1 MATTPGSSTGR
12 PPWAAHKAQAAARAP
27 RPDSGRPPQVL
38 LTRNLIRSIQ
48 SGHPWLYREAL
59 QAPPGLPTGT
69 VVDLVDRA
77 GRFLGRGLY
86 DAESPI
92 ALRLFT
98 LDRGEAVD
106 AALVRRRL
114 AEALALR
121 RRTVAGLGTAPSAG
135 PHARPHAGPH
145 ARPHAKPHEG
155 AGEPTNAFRLCH
167 GEGDRLPGLVID
179 VYDHVAV
186 LICDGAA
193 AQSLVPAATAA
204 VLELLADLGVRAV
217 YERQQRRTGG
227 GGRLLHG
234 ELAPREA
241 GSAPDP
247 SDPLRP
253 GEVLVREHGMR
264 LLVDVV
270 NGQKTGLFID
280 QRENRRR
287 IRGCAAGLTVW
298 NGFSYTGGFSVAA
311 ALGGARRVV
320 TVDRAAPAVE
330 TARRSFRHNG
340 LDEGAHGF
348 VVADVFEELSAMH
361 RRGERFDLV
370 IVDPPSF
377 AKAEKDVPA
386 ALSAYRELHRLA
398 LDAVQPGGLLA
409 AASCSSHVDETAFLG
424 TLSEA
429 ATAAGRPLR
438 FLEIHGQ
445 PADHPTLPAFPEGR
459 YLKFVLCAAG

>member
-12 PPWAAHKAQAAARAP
+12 PPWAGQKAQRPTAARAA
-27 RPDSGRPPQVL
+27 RAARFDSGRPPQVL
-38 LTRNLIRSIQ
+38 LTRNLVRSIQ

-59 QAPPGLPTGT
+59 QAPPGMPTGT

-92 ALRLFT
+92 ALRIFT

-106 AALVRRRL
+106 EALVRRRL
-114 AEALALR
+114 ADALQLR
-121 RRTVAGLGTAPSAG
+121 RWTVEGLGEHTS
-135 PHARPHAGPH
+135 
-145 ARPHAKPHEG
+145 
-155 AGEPTNAFRLCH
+155 AFRLCH

-179 VYDHVAV
+179 IYEHVAV

-193 AQSLVPAATAA
+193 AQSLVPAATRA
-204 VLELLADLGVRAV
+204 VLELCADLGVRTV
-217 YERQQRRTGG
+217 YERQQRRSGG

-234 ELAPREA
+234 ELAPKDGTSPEA
-241 GSAPDP
+241 AE
-247 SDPLRP
+247 PLRP

-270 NGQKTGLFID
+270 SGQKTGLFID

-287 IRGCAAGLTVW
+287 IRRCARGLTVW
-298 NGFSYTGGFSVAA
+298 NGFAYTGGFSVAA

-330 TARRSFRHNG
+330 TARRSFRHNR
-340 LDEGAHGF
+340 LDPEPHGF
-348 VVADVFEELSAMH
+348 VVADVFEELSALH

-386 ALSAYRELHRLA
+386 ALAAYRELHRLA

-409 AASCSSHVDETAFLG
+409 AASCSSHVDEPGFLA
-424 TLSEA
+424 TIAEA

-445 PADHPTLPAFPEGR
+445 PADHPTLPAFSEGR
-459 YLKFVLCAAG
+459 YLKFVLCAAGG

>member
-1 MATTPGSSTGR
+1 MATTPGSSMGR
-12 PPWAAHKAQAAARAP
+12 PPWAARP
-27 RPDSGRPPQVL
+27 VRPDRGRPPQVL
-38 LTRNLIRSIQ
+38 LTRNLVRSIQ

-59 QAPPGLPTGT
+59 QAPPGLQAGT

-106 AALVRRRL
+106 AALVHRRL

-121 RRTVAGLGTAPSAG
+121 RRTVEGLG
-135 PHARPHAGPH
+135 
-145 ARPHAKPHEG
+145 EQ
-155 AGEPTNAFRLCH
+155 TNAFRLCH

-179 VYDHVAV
+179 VYDHIAV

-217 YERQQRRTGG
+217 YERQQRRSGG

-234 ELAPREA
+234 ELAPRQA
-241 GSAPDP
+241 GSTDDSLRPG
-247 SDPLRP
+247 DPLRP

-270 NGQKTGLFID
+270 SGQKTGLFID

-330 TARRSFRHNG
+330 TARRSFGHNQ
-340 LDEGAHGF
+340 LDPAAHGF

-409 AASCSSHVDETAFLG
+409 AASCSSHVDENAFLG
-424 TLSEA
+424 TLTEA